1 MTHEGDEGQSRA
13 VVQAAQP
20 TVDQRATTGAGTP
33 AGASYD
39 RRAPQTPARRR
50 WSFWLAV
57 AAASVVVAVVVA
69 RLMTQYGPADVRGT
83 VLAFRVLNDT
93 SVRVTVAVDR
103 DPQRDAICLV
113 RARNRT
119 GAEVGH
125 DEVRVP
131 AEPGGAKRV
140 RLSHVLTTTSR
151 PVTGEAGRCLA
162 VAPGAPLPVDE
173 TTVLPNAGR
182 T

>member
-1 MTHEGDEGQSRA
+1 MNREA
-13 VVQAAQP
+13 V
-20 TVDQRATTGAGTP
+20 GAVP
-33 AGASYD
+33 GASYD
-39 RRAPQTPARRR
+39 RRSSHPARPR
-50 WSFWLAV
+50 WAFWTAV
-57 AAASVVVAVVVA
+57 AGASVVIVVVVA
-69 RLMTQYGPADVRGT
+69 RLMTHYGPADVRGT
-83 VLAFRVLNDT
+83 VLGFRVLNET

-113 RARNRT
+113 RARDIT

-125 DEVRVP
+125 DEVRVS
-131 AEPGGAKRV
+131 AEPGGDTRV

-173 TTVLPNAGR
+173 TTVLPNGGR

>member
-1 MTHEGDEGQSRA
+1 MNQERPEN
-13 VVQAAQP
+13 
-20 TVDQRATTGAGTP
+20 

-39 RRAPQTPARRR
+39 RRASSPHGRPR

-57 AAASVVVAVVVA
+57 AGASVLVAVVVA
-69 RLMTQYGPADVRGT
+69 RLMTQYGPADARGT
-83 VLAFRVLNDT
+83 VLAFRVLNET

-103 DPQRDAICLV
+103 DPQRDAVCLV
-113 RARNRT
+113 RARGMT

-125 DEVRVP
+125 DEVRIP
-131 AEPGGAKRV
+131 AEPGGDKRV

-151 PVTGEAGRCLA
+151 PMTGEAGRCLA

-173 TTVLPNAGR
+173 TTVPANAGR
-182 T
+182 S